1 MIQNVKR
8 LRRDPNRTLRD
19 PNRTLA
25 RGYKIEDLARASH
38 PETLGFHLTT
48 SRFRPKVAAAWGEA
62 GFYRRMN
69 QKDNLLER
77 ARRAYACRCNRT
89 TGIIYQRGS
98 KSFNRIDDEVVI
110 FDTIRGELAPHK
122 SGPFGVNR

>member
-1 MIQNVKR
+1 MGVGKPFVR
-8 LRRDPNRTLRD
+8 LAAIAV
-19 PNRTLA
+19 LA
-25 RGYKIEDLARASH
+25 RGYKIQHHARAFR
-38 PETLGFHLTT
+38 PETPGFHLTT
-48 SRFRPKVAAAWGEA
+48 SRFRPKVAATWAEA

-89 TGIIYQRGS
+89 AGIIYQRGS
-98 KSFNRIDDEVVI
+98 KSFNRIDEEVVM

-122 SGPFGVNR
+122 SRPPSGHG